1 MTLKSYTSEVNV
13 KTSSYSDLISNA
25 GSNPILI
32 GEIIAVNLDSTRNQ
46 IYFATLVDAVNYLL
60 PNAYVEV
67 NTSSL
72 IIEFKMPLALKTG
85 EKLQAKLKNAGTNG
99 FDIHVFYCVEE

>member
-1 MTLKSYTSEVNV
+1 MALQSYTEESNV
-13 KTSSYSDLISNA
+13 KSETYVDLITNT
-25 GSNPILI
+25 GLNPILV

-46 IYFATLVDAVNYLL
+46 IYFATLVEAVNYLL
-60 PNAYVEV
+60 PNAYVEI

-72 IIEFKMPLALKTG
+72 IIEFKLPLSLKTG
-85 EKLQAKLKNAGTNG
+85 EKLQAKLRNAGTNG

>member
-1 MTLKSYTSEVNV
+1 MALQSYTEELNV
-13 KTSSYSDLISNA
+13 KSNTYADLITNI
-25 GSNPILI
+25 GLNPILV
-32 GEIIAVNLDSTRNQ
+32 GEIIAVNLDSTRNK

-85 EKLQAKLKNAGTNG
+85 EKLQAKLKDAGTNG